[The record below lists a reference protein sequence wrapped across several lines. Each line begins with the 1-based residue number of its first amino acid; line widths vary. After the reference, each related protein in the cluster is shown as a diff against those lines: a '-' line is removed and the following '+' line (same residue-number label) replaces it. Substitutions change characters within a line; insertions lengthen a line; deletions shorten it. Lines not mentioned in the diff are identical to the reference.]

1 MLSYFLLI
9 FFSSQSEGAE
19 RTNIRDR
26 FGRLSEPDLGMTPHR
41 TASYHSEEGLAE
53 RLMRSR
59 RGSGRSLE
67 RGGGEEKKEPKRI
80 SEGSLGSPKRAS
92 GGSLGTP
99 KRASEGSVGT
109 PKRISEGSLAR
120 ENSGMKTLPRNF
132 SPKFR
137 PPSEERTPHSLFR
150 DSRDSRDSVYRDFAV
165 EDLEEV
171 PVV

>member
-59 RGSGRSLE
+59 RGSGRSSE

-80 SEGSLGSPKRAS
+80 SEGSLGTPKRAS
-92 GGSLGTP
+92 EESLGTP
-99 KRASEGSVGT
+99 KRASEGSL
-109 PKRISEGSLAR
+109 PR
-120 ENSGMKTLPRNF
+120 EYSGMKTLPRNF

-150 DSRDSRDSVYRDFAV
+150 NSRDSRDSVYRDFAV

-171 PVV
+171 PLV